1 MIFYRDIILGGMWGL
16 QVFGVL
22 PKGHQKDTTMRPYW
36 NSSWPGD
43 QTALLGSQT
52 EGKLV
57 SYLLLQQKD
66 VIAIEVVTTKINWK
80 PLGLFSSETIH
91 AWLVV
96 TVADACHGWLLQRI
110 ELTYCFI
117 VANSTRPLTWTWK
130 WQSVIAQRDFPLS
143 IDLSRELKLKKQ
155 EKWKTTQRGLV
166 IIILNVISLQFLQSL
181 IYNRRGNESVF
192 VNW

>member
-16 QVFGVL
+16 QVLGVL

-36 NSSWPGD
+36 NSSWPGA
-43 QTALLGSQT
+43 QTALLVLQT

-80 PLGLFSSETIH
+80 PLGLFASETIH

-96 TVADACHGWLLQRI
+96 TVTDACHGWLLQRI
-110 ELTYCFI
+110 ELTYCLI
-117 VANSTRPLTWTWK
+117 VANSTRPLTWTLK
-130 WQSVIAQRDFPLS
+130 MAKRDRAKRFPFV
-143 IDLSRELKLKKQ
+143 DPSRELKNERQ
-155 EKWKTTQRGLV
+155 EKMKNYSMRSCNHNFKCHLLTVSAVT
-166 IIILNVISLQFLQSL
+166 NLQSPQ
-181 IYNRRGNESVF
+181 
-192 VNW
+192 